1 METDFMT
8 LISENYVAII
18 IIAVVILMTIIGYFA
33 DKKDYS
39 KKDKKVDKK
48 QPKEIEDED
57 IMTEDT
63 SFVDE
68 PVMEEVE
75 PVQTEEPVE
84 DTSLYDSFE
93 MPTDVEPTEEDKM
106 DVPTEE
112 TVEPTAEETVEPVME
127 EVKPVET
134 VEPVQTEEPVVED
147 ITFNPEE
154 SQDFQLPNI
163 DKLNEELSTVD
174 DDEDVWKF

>member
-39 KKDKKVDKK
+39 KKDKKVEKK
-48 QPKEIEDED
+48 QSKEIENED

-75 PVQTEEPVE
+75 PVEPVE

-93 MPTDVEPTEEDKM
+93 MPTDVEPTEEVKM
-106 DVPTEE
+106 DG
-112 TVEPTAEETVEPVME
+112 
-127 EVKPVET
+127 KR
-134 VEPVQTEEPVVED
+134 
-147 ITFNPEE
+147 
-154 SQDFQLPNI
+154 
-163 DKLNEELSTVD
+163 LNRL
-174 DDEDVWKF
+174 KQ

>member
-1 METDFMT
+1 
-8 LISENYVAII
+8 
-18 IIAVVILMTIIGYFA
+18 
-33 DKKDYS
+33 
-39 KKDKKVDKK
+39 
-48 QPKEIEDED
+48 
-57 IMTEDT
+57 MTEDT

-75 PVQTEEPVE
+75 PVEPVE

-93 MPTDVEPTEEDKM
+93 MPTDVEPTEEVKM

-112 TVEPTAEETVEPVME
+112 TTVEEPTVEETVEPVME